1 MVFTEYEKRRMQH
14 FNKRGFSLAE
24 IVKCLHE
31 ENISASKT
39 GVWSFLRKYD
49 QTGDINRKKG
59 SGSTTLITEEIRKLI
74 DTSMERDDETTAFQ
88 LRECWMKMVT
98 RFPYQQFCDA
108 GGLWVRRFVGVPIAS
123 LLGMQIK
130 KRGWHGHSNISTS
143 VR

>member
-14 FNKRGFSLAE
+14 FNERGFSLAE

-88 LRECWMKMVT
+88 LKRMLDENGYKISLSTILRC
-98 RFPYQQFCDA
+98 
-108 GGLWVRRFVGVPIAS
+108 RRS
-123 LLGMQIK
+123 LG
-130 KRGWHGHSNISTS
+130 
-143 VR
+143 